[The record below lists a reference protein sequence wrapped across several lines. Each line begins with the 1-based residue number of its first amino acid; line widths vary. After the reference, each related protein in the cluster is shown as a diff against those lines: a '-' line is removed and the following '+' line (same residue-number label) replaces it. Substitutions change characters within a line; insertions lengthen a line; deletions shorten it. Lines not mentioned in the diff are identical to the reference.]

1 MRSSTIEDAMRPH
14 SSVSRCRQLV
24 AFKAILPIALLLT
37 SVDPA
42 TSNDHRPVPQTGSVA
57 FRATKQEPQVPR
69 RFQLK
74 DHDFK
79 YAAKYQRK
87 SGPVRVYKIQFP
99 SPVKSEHAANN
110 TVHADYFQ
118 PKGKGPFP
126 AVVVIH
132 ILGGEFPLSQM
143 IANGLARKGIAAL
156 FIKLPYYGE
165 RRGNT
170 RGRYFISFEPDVTKR
185 NFTQAVLDVRRAAGW
200 LAARPEVDA
209 DQLGITG
216 ISLGGIMTALSAPA
230 EPRFKK
236 VAIYLGGGDLG
247 NMVWSHPNQA
257 ASAFRKSW
265 LARGETKAS
274 FLKKV
279 TPVDP
284 VTYGHLL
291 KKRQVLMIAAKNDEI
306 VPPAS
311 TKALW
316 EAAGRKPKLVWLD
329 AGHIS
334 AMLHLVGEMERLNR
348 FFAAEQR

>member
-1 MRSSTIEDAMRPH
+1 MLKSLFVLGSLTA
-14 SSVSRCRQLV
+14 SVSSAFAQSTNARQASAYREV
-24 AFKAILPIALLLT
+24 AKAGT
-37 SVDPA
+37 
-42 TSNDHRPVPQTGSVA
+42 VA
-57 FRATKQEPQVPR
+57 FRATKQEAKVPK
-69 RFQLK
+69 RFRLK
-74 DHDFK
+74 DHTFK
-79 YAAKYQRK
+79 YVAKYQRN
-87 SGPVRVYKIQFP
+87 SGPVRVFKIQFP
-99 SPVKSEHAANN
+99 SPVKSEHTANN

-165 RRGNT
+165 RRGRT
-170 RGRYFISFEPDVTKR
+170 TGRYFISFEPDVTKR
-185 NFTQAVLDVRRAAGW
+185 NFTQAVLDVRRAAAW
-200 LAARPEVDA
+200 LGDRPEIDA
-209 DQLGITG
+209 NQLGITG
-216 ISLGGIMTALSAPA
+216 ISLGGIMTALCAPA

-247 NMVWSHPNQA
+247 NMVWSHPNRA
-257 ASAFRKSW
+257 AEAFRRSW
-265 LARGETKAS
+265 RARGETKAS
-274 FLKKV
+274 FLEKV
-279 TPVDP
+279 KPVDP

-291 KKRQVLMIAAKNDEI
+291 KSRKVLMIAAKNDEI

-316 EAAGRKPKLVWLD
+316 ESAGKKPKLVWLD

-334 AMLHLVGEMERLNR
+334 AMLYLVGEMERLRR
-348 FFAAEQR
+348 FFAPTRDK